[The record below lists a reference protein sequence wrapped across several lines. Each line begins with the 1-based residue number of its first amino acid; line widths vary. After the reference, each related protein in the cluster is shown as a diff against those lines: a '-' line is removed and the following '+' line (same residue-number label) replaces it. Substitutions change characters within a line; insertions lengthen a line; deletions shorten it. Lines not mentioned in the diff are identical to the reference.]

1 MIKKYPEVA
10 LERFDRAGLW
20 IKYVIFKV
28 KRFLKN
34 DILEVGAG
42 FGSFTRGYMK
52 NFHSITLTDTD
63 DNSFSLLKQNF
74 LHDQNVNIIKSS
86 IKDIEKKFDTIIYF
100 NVLEH
105 IKEDISEIKSAL
117 EKLNNGGYLII
128 LVPAHQ
134 KIYSKLDKAV
144 GHYKRYDIDFFNENR
159 FENSKIIKLHFLDFF
174 GYLLYYLNKIFFKEE
189 TYPSN
194 LKIFIWDK
202 IFTPFTIAVDFL
214 TGYKFGKNILCIYK
228 KDD

>member
-1 MIKKYPEVA
+1 MSEKYPGLE
-10 LERFDRAGLW
+10 LERFNKANLW
-20 IKYVIFKV
+20 IKYIIFKIM
-28 KRFLKN
+28 RFLK
-34 DILEVGAG
+34 DDMLEVGAG
-42 FGSFTRGYMK
+42 LGSFTKGYMK

-63 DNSFSLLKQNF
+63 EDNLSLLKKNFFHNQNI
-74 LHDQNVNIIKSS
+74 NIIKSS
-86 IKDIEKKFDTIIYF
+86 IKDIEKKFNTIIYF

-105 IKEDISEIKSAL
+105 IKDDISEIKSAL
-117 EKLNNGGYLII
+117 EKLNRGGHLII

-134 KIYSKLDKAV
+134 KMYSKFDKAI
-144 GHYKRYDIDFFNENR
+144 GHHKRYGIDFFKKNR
-159 FENSKIIKLHFLDFF
+159 FKNSKIIKLHFLDFF

-202 IFTPFTIAVDFL
+202 IFTPFTIVIDYL
-214 TGYKFGKNILCIYK
+214 TGYKFGKNILCIYQ

>member
-28 KRFLKN
+28 KRFLQN

-42 FGSFTRGYMK
+42 FGSFTRAYMK

-63 DNSFSLLKQNF
+63 DDNLNLLKKNF
-74 LHDQNVNIIKSS
+74 LQNKNINIIKSS

-105 IKEDISEIKSAL
+105 IKEDISEIKLAL
-117 EKLNNGGYLII
+117 EKLNKGGHLII

-134 KIYSKLDKAV
+134 KMYSKLDKTV
-144 GHYKRYDIDFFNENR
+144 GHYKRYGVDFFKENR

-174 GYLLYYLNKIFFKEE
+174 GYLLYYLNKVFFKEE
-189 TYPSN
+189 TYPST

>member
-1 MIKKYPEVA
+1 MSEKYPGLE
-10 LERFDRAGLW
+10 LERFNKANLW
-20 IKYVIFKV
+20 IKYIIFKIM
-28 KRFLKN
+28 RFLK
-34 DILEVGAG
+34 DDVLEVGAG
-42 FGSFTRGYMK
+42 LGSFTRGYMK

-63 DNSFSLLKQNF
+63 DDNLNLLKKNF
-74 LHDQNVNIIKSS
+74 LHNQNINIIKSS
-86 IKDIEKKFDTIIYF
+86 IKDIEKKFNTIIYF

-105 IKEDISEIKSAL
+105 IKDDISEIKSAL
-117 EKLNNGGYLII
+117 EKLNRGGHLII

-134 KIYSKLDKAV
+134 KMYSKFDKAI
-144 GHYKRYDIDFFNENR
+144 GHYKRYDIDFFKKNR

-202 IFTPFTIAVDFL
+202 IFTPFTIAIDYL
-214 TGYKFGKNILCIYK
+214 TGYKFGKNILCIYQ

>member
-63 DNSFSLLKQNF
+63 DNSFNLLKKNF

-117 EKLNNGGYLII
+117 KKLNKGGHLII

-134 KIYSKLDKAV
+134 KMYSKLDKIV
-144 GHYKRYDIDFFNENR
+144 GHYKRYDIDFFKKNR

-189 TYPSN
+189 TSPSN

-202 IFTPFTIAVDFL
+202 IFTPFTIAIDYL
-214 TGYKFGKNILCIYK
+214 TGYKFGKNILCIYQ

>member
-1 MIKKYPEVA
+1 MIKKYPEIA
-10 LERFDRAGLW
+10 LERFDKAGLW
-20 IKYVIFKV
+20 IKYVVIKV

-42 FGSFTRGYMK
+42 FGSFTRGYMR

-63 DNSFSLLKQNF
+63 DNSFSLLKKNF

-105 IKEDISEIKSAL
+105 IEEDISEIKSAL
-117 EKLNNGGYLII
+117 DKLNKGGHLII

-134 KIYSKLDKAV
+134 KMYSKLDKAV
-144 GHYKRYDIDFFNENR
+144 GHYKRYGVDFFKKNR
-159 FENSKIIKLHFLDFF
+159 FDNSKIVKLYFLDVF
-174 GYLLYYLNKIFFKEE
+174 GYLLYYANKIFFKEE

-202 IFTPFTIAVDFL
+202 IFTPFTIIADYL
-214 TGYKFGKNILCIYK
+214 SGYKFGKNILCIYQ

>member
-28 KRFLKN
+28 KIFLKN

-63 DNSFSLLKQNF
+63 DNSFNLLKKNF

-117 EKLNNGGYLII
+117 EKLNKGGHLII

-134 KIYSKLDKAV
+134 KMYSKLDKIV
-144 GHYKRYDIDFFNENR
+144 GHYKRYDIDFFKKNR

-228 KDD
+228 KND

>member
-1 MIKKYPEVA
+1 MSEKYPGLE
-10 LERFDRAGLW
+10 LERFNKANLW
-20 IKYVIFKV
+20 IKYIIFKIM
-28 KRFLKN
+28 RFLK
-34 DILEVGAG
+34 DDMLEVGAG
-42 FGSFTRGYMK
+42 LGSFTKGYMK

-63 DNSFSLLKQNF
+63 EDNLNLLKKNFIHNQNI
-74 LHDQNVNIIKSS
+74 NIIKSS
-86 IKDIEKKFDTIIYF
+86 IKDIEKKFNTIIYF

-105 IKEDISEIKSAL
+105 IKDDISEIKSAL
-117 EKLNNGGYLII
+117 EKLNKGGHLII

-134 KIYSKLDKAV
+134 KMYSKFDKAI
-144 GHYKRYDIDFFNENR
+144 GHYKRYDIDFFKKNR

-189 TYPSN
+189 TYPTN

-202 IFTPFTIAVDFL
+202 IFTPFTIVIDYL
-214 TGYKFGKNILCIYK
+214 TGYKFGKNILCIYQ